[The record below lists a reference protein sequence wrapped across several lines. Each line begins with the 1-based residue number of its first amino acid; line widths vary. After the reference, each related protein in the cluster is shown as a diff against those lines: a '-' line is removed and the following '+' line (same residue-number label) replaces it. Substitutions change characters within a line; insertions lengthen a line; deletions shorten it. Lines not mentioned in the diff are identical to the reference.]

1 MTPLDRALQDLVE
14 FLTATPVDDYWLGE
28 LTRVQRATMVAD
40 TREAAVTELRSWFA
54 GMGSLNDLWYAPN
67 ANVPAGGDAD
77 RLNAEL
83 SRKLDTLY
91 HAIRMERH
99 PWARLL
105 FGLMARWRSSAI
117 PPRVLGAFSLTP
129 PPSAASRPPGSPNRP
144 AWRVHGPAPGGTKD
158 SE

>member
-1 MTPLDRALQDLVE
+1 MTPLDSALQDLVE
-14 FLTATPVDDYWLGE
+14 FLTATPVDNYWLGE

-40 TREAAVTELRSWFA
+40 TREAAVAELLSWFP
-54 GMGSLNDLWYAPN
+54 GMGSLNDLN
-67 ANVPAGGDAD
+67 VNVPAGGDAD

-91 HAIRMERH
+91 HEIRMEGH

-129 PPSAASRPPGSPNRP
+129 PSSAASRPPGSPNRP
-144 AWRVHGPAPGGTKD
+144 AWRVHGPAPGGTRD